1 MIIPP
6 LPPPSSLGASV
17 VLPSGEGVP
26 VLPPSVDEPPASV
39 EASGAGATDDETSPR
54 FLPRKIVLSR
64 LTTSSSYSSSSPGVM
79 LGCATA
85 LGLTP
90 ETLLGSSS
98 TAFTTHTISSRQSRS
113 LPMLTPPGTN

>member
-1 MIIPP
+1 MTTPP
-6 LPPPSSLGASV
+6 GLFELVPATGAPVEPSGAVVVVSTGAAVVSSLLA
-17 VLPSGEGVP
+17 
-26 VLPPSVDEPPASV
+26 
-39 EASGAGATDDETSPR
+39 R
-54 FLPRKIVLSR
+54 FRNMVLSR
-64 LTTSSSYSSSSPGVM
+64 LTTFPSYSSAESAVM
-79 LGCATA
+79 LGCEAA